1 MSVSVRMGVRVR
13 VRVRVRVKEMI
24 ATVKQVRVRGV
35 KIRQG

>member
-1 MSVSVRMGVRVR
+1 MNVSVRMGVRVR
-13 VRVRVRVKEMI
+13 VRVRVKEII